1 MVLLTLGIEL
11 RDLLSIKR
19 GSMKHRSP
27 LVFFLFITVAFF
39 FIAGC
44 SPEEEVEAVE
54 GTEDLIFTYDGKTC
68 EFDGPKVILEGE
80 ITLILDNL
88 TDFPV
93 FVDPAKLD
101 DDKTWQDMLNYIG
114 EPGSYKQ
121 RPGWIT
127 KEPRKPVISDP
138 RAAIFSPDPGEFV
151 LVLYQTT
158 DTGLAAFPCSSFE
171 VR

>member
-1 MVLLTLGIEL
+1 
-11 RDLLSIKR
+11 
-19 GSMKHRSP
+19 MKHRSS
-27 LVFFLFITVAFF
+27 LIFYLFVAAAFVLT
-39 FIAGC
+39 AGC
-44 SPEEEVEAVE
+44 SPDEKVEAVE
-54 GTEDLIFTYDGKTC
+54 VTEDLIFTFDGKTC

-88 TDFPV
+88 TEFPA
-93 FVDPAKLD
+93 FVDLAMLD

-121 RPGWIT
+121 RPDWIM
-127 KEPRKPVISDP
+127 KEPRKPVISDS
-138 RAAIFSPDPGEFV
+138 RATIYSPGPGEYV

-158 DTGLAAFPCSSFE
+158 ETGLATFPCSSFE